1 MLFTEEQNYS
11 NFKDDSFQ
19 KFINDKLIKKFSSI
33 NSKQSLKN
41 EKTVSTISTITH
53 RQKMKSSTNL
63 SNLMNSNN
71 KNNDTINTINDYIDE
86 KASKR
91 LSKGPISVKNYGSP
105 NIKKGKNKKDIL
117 DLCKEYLIKRSIT
130 KKTIATS
137 SKYFQIDNSTKNK
150 RNLNIPLGRNIDTMT
165 IESSNT
171 NINNK
176 IVPLH
181 RRHKSSSSMAVFRN
195 KNNQNH
201 LMDYKN
207 CKFVIY
213 NAYFSLFN
221 FTRKNYNFKFPN

>member
-1 MLFTEEQNYS
+1 MLFSKEQNYS

-19 KFINDKLIKKFSSI
+19 KFITDQLIKKFSSI

-53 RQKMKSSTNL
+53 RQKMKNSTNL

-71 KNNDTINTINDYIDE
+71 KNNDTINTINDNIEE
-86 KASKR
+86 KATNKN
-91 LSKGPISVKNYGSP
+91 LKAPISVKSYGSP
-105 NIKKGKNKKDIL
+105 NIKKEKNRKDIL

-130 KKTIATS
+130 KKTFANS
-137 SKYFQIDNSTKNK
+137 SKYFQIDNSMNNK

-165 IESSNT
+165 IDTSNT
-171 NINNK
+171 NRNNK
-176 IVPLH
+176 IIPLH
-181 RRHKSSSSMAVFRN
+181 RRHKSSSSMAVFKN
-195 KNNQNH
+195 KNNQSH
-201 LMDYKN
+201 LMDYNN

-213 NAYFSLFN
+213 NVYFSLLN

>member
-1 MLFTEEQNYS
+1 MLFSKEQNYS

-19 KFINDKLIKKFSSI
+19 KFITDQLIKKLSSI
-33 NSKQSLKN
+33 NSRQLLKN

-86 KASKR
+86 KATNKNV
-91 LSKGPISVKNYGSP
+91 KAPFSVKSNGSP
-105 NIKKGKNKKDIL
+105 NIKKEKNRKDIL
-117 DLCKEYLIKRSIT
+117 DLCKEYLIKRSAT
-130 KKTIATS
+130 KKTFANS
-137 SKYFQIDNSTKNK
+137 SKYFQIENSTKNK

-165 IESSNT
+165 IDTSNT
-171 NINNK
+171 NRINK

-181 RRHKSSSSMAVFRN
+181 RRHKSSSSMAVFKN

-213 NAYFSLFN
+213 NAYFSLLD
-221 FTRKNYNFKFPN
+221 FTRKNYYFKFPN